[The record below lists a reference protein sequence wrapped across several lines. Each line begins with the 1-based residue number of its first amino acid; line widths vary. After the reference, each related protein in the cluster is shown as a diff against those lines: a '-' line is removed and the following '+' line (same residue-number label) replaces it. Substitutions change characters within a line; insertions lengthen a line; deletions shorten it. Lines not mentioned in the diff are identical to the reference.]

1 MIWEAWLT
9 VAVLVGVF
17 GVLVAT
23 RAAADIVFLGGL
35 AVLVVTGVV
44 SPREAF
50 GGLANEGLITLAVLY
65 VVVVGLQET
74 GGIRWIGRSLL
85 GRPRSLSH
93 AQVRVM
99 TPVAFLSMFLNN
111 TPVVAMLIPAVRD
124 WARQYDL
131 APSRLMIPLS
141 YAAILGGT
149 CTLIGTSTNLVVNGL
164 LIEHSG
170 GGGLMMFDLAW
181 VGIPIAL
188 AGGVF
193 LLLTSHWLL
202 PDRRPVITQFDD
214 PREYSVE
221 MVVDEGGPL
230 VGRSIDDA
238 GLRQLPG
245 VFLAEIDRDGGVLP
259 AVSPREVLQAGDQL
273 VFAGAPE
280 SVVELQKI
288 RGLRPATNQLFKIK
302 GPRSERALY
311 EAVVSATAPVVGRTI
326 RRGRFRV
333 LYNAVIIAV
342 ARSGRRLRGKVGDI
356 VLREGDTLLIEAR
369 PSFYEQ
375 QRSNRDFLTI
385 SRLDDSTPPR
395 HERAPVAIGL
405 LAAMVLVVSFGLLSM
420 LEAALLAAA
429 GMLATRCCTPSGAR
443 DGIDWS
449 VLLTI
454 AAAFGMGTA
463 LEVTGVAAVSAH
475 AVIGFVGDN
484 PWANLAAIY
493 VMTTLLSA
501 VITNNAAAVLMFPF
515 ALAVSGDLD
524 VSVIPYVI
532 TVMMAASASFATP
545 ISYQTNLM
553 VMGPGGYHFTDFFR
567 VGLPLNLLTAMLA
580 IGLIPLV
587 WRF

>member
-1 MIWEAWLT
+1 MWEAWLT
-9 VAVLVGVF
+9 VAVLAGVF
-17 GVLVAT
+17 GVLIVT
-23 RAAADIVFLGGL
+23 RAAADMVFLGGL
-35 AVLVVTGVV
+35 TVLVLAGVV

-50 GGLANEGLITLAVLY
+50 GGLANEGVITLAVLY

-74 GGIRWIGRSLL
+74 GAIRWIGRSLL
-85 GRPRSLSH
+85 GRPGSLVR
-93 AQVRVM
+93 AQARVM

-111 TPVVAMLIPAVRD
+111 TPVVAMLVPAIRD
-124 WARQYDL
+124 WAKQFDL
-131 APSRLMIPLS
+131 APSKLMIPLS

-164 LIEHSG
+164 LIEHTG
-170 GGGLMMFDLAW
+170 GDGLMMFDLAW
-181 VGIPIAL
+181 VGIPIAVSGIL
-188 AGGVF
+188 F
-193 LLLTSHWLL
+193 LLVTAPWLL

-221 MVVDEGGPL
+221 MIVDESGPL

-245 VFLAEIDRDGGVLP
+245 VFLVEIDRDGGVLP
-259 AVSPREVLQAGDQL
+259 AVSPREVLRAGDQL

-302 GPRSERALY
+302 GPRAERALY

-326 RRGRFRV
+326 RGGRFRV
-333 LYNAVIIAV
+333 RYNAVVIAV
-342 ARSGRRLRGKVGDI
+342 ARSGKRLRGKVGDI

-375 QRSNRDFLTI
+375 QRNNRDFLTI

-395 HERAPVAIGL
+395 HERAPIAVGL
-405 LAAMVLVVSFGLLSM
+405 LAAMVLSVSAGLLSM
-420 LEAALLAAA
+420 LEAAMATAAA
-429 GMLATRCCTPSGAR
+429 MVVTRCCTPSRAR
-443 DGIDWS
+443 NGIDWS

-454 AAAFGMGTA
+454 VAAFGMGRA
-463 LEVTGVAAVSAH
+463 LEVTGVAAATAH
-475 AVIGFVGDN
+475 GVIGLVGDN
-484 PWANLAAIY
+484 PWANLAAVY
-493 VMTTLLSA
+493 LLTTLFSSF
-501 VITNNAAAVLMFPF
+501 ITNNAAAVLMFPF
-515 ALAVSGDLD
+515 VLAVAGDLD

-532 TVMMAASASFATP
+532 AVMMAASASFATP

-553 VMGPGGYHFTDFFR
+553 VMGPGGYHFNDFLR
-567 VGLPLNLLTAMLA
+567 VGLPLNALTAIVA
-580 IGLIPLV
+580 IGLIPMV
-587 WRF
+587 WNF

>member
-1 MIWEAWLT
+1 MTWDAWLT
-9 VAVLVGVF
+9 VVVLAGVF
-17 GVLVAT
+17 GTLVAT
-23 RAAADIVFLGGL
+23 RAAADMVFLGGL
-35 AVLVVTGVV
+35 AVLVLAGVV
-44 SPREAF
+44 SPPQAF
-50 GGLANEGLITLAVLY
+50 GGLANEGVITLAVLY

-74 GGIRWIGRSLL
+74 GAIRWIGRSLL
-85 GRPRSLSH
+85 GRPRSLLH
-93 AQVRVM
+93 AQGRVM
-99 TPVAFLSMFLNN
+99 TPVVFLSMFLNN
-111 TPVVAMLIPAVRD
+111 TPVVAMLIPAIRD
-124 WARQYDL
+124 WARQFDL
-131 APSRLMIPLS
+131 APSKLMIPLS

-170 GGGLMMFDLAW
+170 RGGLRMFDLVW
-181 VGIPIAL
+181 VGIPIAA
-188 AGGVF
+188 AGVTF
-193 LLLTSHWLL
+193 LLLTSRWLL
-202 PDRRPVITQFDD
+202 PERRPVITQFDD

-230 VGRSIDDA
+230 AGRSIDDA

-245 VFLAEIDRDGGVLP
+245 VFLAEIGRNGDVLP
-259 AVSPREVLQAGDQL
+259 AVSPREVLEAGDQL

-288 RGLRPATNQLFKIK
+288 RGLRPATNQLFKLK

-326 RRGRFRV
+326 RNGRFRV
-333 LYNAVIIAV
+333 RYNAVVIAV
-342 ARSGRRLRGKVGDI
+342 ARNSRRLRGKVGEI
-356 VLREGDTLLIEAR
+356 VLRAGDTLLIEAR

-375 QRSNRDFLTI
+375 QRNNRDFLTI

-395 HERAPVAIGL
+395 HERAPVAIAL
-405 LAAMVLVVSFGLLSM
+405 LAAMVLAVSFGWLSM
-420 LEAALLAAA
+420 LEGALAAAA

-443 DGIDWS
+443 GGIDWS

-454 AAAFGMGTA
+454 VAAFGIGTA
-463 LEVTGVAAVSAH
+463 LATTGVASRSAH
-475 AVIGFVGDN
+475 AVIGSVGDN

-493 VMTTLLSA
+493 VVTTLFSA

-515 ALAVSGDLD
+515 ALAVSNDLD
-524 VSVIPYVI
+524 VSLIPYVI
-532 TVMMAASASFATP
+532 AVMMAASASFATP

-553 VMGPGGYHFTDFFR
+553 VMGPGGYRFNDFLR
-567 VGLPLNLLTAMLA
+567 VGLPLNVLTAVIA

>member
-1 MIWEAWLT
+1 MTWDAWLT
-9 VAVLVGVF
+9 VVVLASVF
-17 GVLVAT
+17 GTLVAT
-23 RAAADIVFLGGL
+23 RAAADMVFLGGL
-35 AVLVVTGVV
+35 AVLVLAGVV
-44 SPREAF
+44 SPSQAF
-50 GGLANEGLITLAVLY
+50 GGLANEGVVTLAVLY

-74 GGIRWIGRSLL
+74 GAIRWIGRSLL
-85 GRPRSLSH
+85 GRPRSLLH
-93 AQVRVM
+93 AQGRVM
-99 TPVAFLSMFLNN
+99 TPVVFLSMFLNN
-111 TPVVAMLIPAVRD
+111 TPVVAMLIPAIRD
-124 WARQYDL
+124 WARQFDL
-131 APSRLMIPLS
+131 APSKLMIPLS

-170 GGGLMMFDLAW
+170 RGGLRMFDLVW
-181 VGIPIAL
+181 VGIPIAA
-188 AGGVF
+188 AGVTF
-193 LLLTSHWLL
+193 LLLTSRWLL
-202 PDRRPVITQFDD
+202 PERRPVITQFDD

-230 VGRSIDDA
+230 AGRSIDDA

-245 VFLAEIDRDGGVLP
+245 VFLAEIGRNGDVLP
-259 AVSPREVLQAGDQL
+259 AVSPREVLEAGDQL

-288 RGLRPATNQLFKIK
+288 RGLRPATNQLFKLK

-326 RRGRFRV
+326 RNGRFRV
-333 LYNAVIIAV
+333 RYNAVVIAV
-342 ARSGRRLRGKVGDI
+342 ARNSRRLRGKVGEI
-356 VLREGDTLLIEAR
+356 VLRAGDTLLIEAR

-375 QRSNRDFLTI
+375 QRNNRDFLTI

-395 HERAPVAIGL
+395 HERAPVAIAL
-405 LAAMVLVVSFGLLSM
+405 LAAMVLAVSFDWLSM
-420 LEAALLAAA
+420 LEGALAAAA

-443 DGIDWS
+443 GGIDWS

-454 AAAFGMGTA
+454 VAAFGIGTA
-463 LEVTGVAAVSAH
+463 LATTGVASRSAH
-475 AVIGFVGDN
+475 AVIGSVGDN

-493 VMTTLLSA
+493 VVTTLFSA

-515 ALAVSGDLD
+515 ALAVSNDLD
-524 VSVIPYVI
+524 VSLIPYVI
-532 TVMMAASASFATP
+532 AVMMAASASFATP

-553 VMGPGGYHFTDFFR
+553 VMGPGGYRFNDFLR
-567 VGLPLNLLTAMLA
+567 VGLPLNVLTAVIA

>member
-1 MIWEAWLT
+1 MSWDAWLT
-9 VAVLVGVF
+9 VAVLAGVF
-17 GVLVAT
+17 GTLVAT
-23 RAAADIVFLGGL
+23 RAAADMVFLGGL
-35 AVLVVTGVV
+35 AVLVLAGVV

-50 GGLANEGLITLAVLY
+50 GGLANEGVITLAVLY

-74 GGIRWIGRSLL
+74 GAIRWIGRSLL
-85 GRPRSLSH
+85 GRPRSLLH
-93 AQVRVM
+93 AQGRVM
-99 TPVAFLSMFLNN
+99 TPVVFLSMFLNN
-111 TPVVAMLIPAVRD
+111 TPVVAMLIPAIRD
-124 WARQYDL
+124 WARQFDL
-131 APSRLMIPLS
+131 APSKLMIPLS

-164 LIEHSG
+164 LIEHAG
-170 GGGLMMFDLAW
+170 NGGLRMFDLAW
-181 VGIPIAL
+181 VGIPIAA
-188 AGGVF
+188 AGVAF
-193 LLLTSHWLL
+193 LLLTSRWLL
-202 PDRRPVITQFDD
+202 PERRPVITQFDD

-245 VFLAEIDRDGGVLP
+245 VFLAEIGRNGDVLP
-259 AVSPREVLQAGDQL
+259 AVSPREVLEAGDQL

-288 RGLRPATNQLFKIK
+288 RGLRPATNQLFKLK

-311 EAVVSATAPVVGRTI
+311 EAVVSATAPVAGRTI
-326 RRGRFRV
+326 RNGRFRV
-333 LYNAVIIAV
+333 RYNAVVIAV
-342 ARSGRRLRGKVGDI
+342 ARNSRRLRGKVGEI

-375 QRSNRDFLTI
+375 QRNNRDFLTI

-395 HERAPVAIGL
+395 HERAPVAIAL
-405 LAAMVLVVSFGLLSM
+405 LAAMVLAVSLGWLSM
-420 LEAALLAAA
+420 LEGALAAAA

-443 DGIDWS
+443 GGIDWS

-454 AAAFGMGTA
+454 VAAFGMGTA
-463 LEVTGVAAVSAH
+463 MVTTGVAALTAH

-493 VMTTLLSA
+493 VVTTLFSA

-515 ALAVSGDLD
+515 ALAVANDLD
-524 VSVIPYVI
+524 VSLIPYVI
-532 TVMMAASASFATP
+532 AVMMAASASFATP

-553 VMGPGGYHFTDFFR
+553 VMGPGGYHFNDFLR
-567 VGLPLNLLTAMLA
+567 VGLPLNVLTAVVA

>member
-1 MIWEAWLT
+1 MTWDAWLT
-9 VAVLVGVF
+9 VVVLAGVF
-17 GVLVAT
+17 GTLVAT
-23 RAAADIVFLGGL
+23 RAAADMVFLGGL
-35 AVLVVTGVV
+35 AVLVLAGVV
-44 SPREAF
+44 SPSQAF
-50 GGLANEGLITLAVLY
+50 GGLANEGVVTLAVLY

-74 GGIRWIGRSLL
+74 GAIRWIGRSLL
-85 GRPRSLSH
+85 GRPRSLLH
-93 AQVRVM
+93 AQGRVM
-99 TPVAFLSMFLNN
+99 TPVVFLSMFLNN
-111 TPVVAMLIPAVRD
+111 TPVVAMLIPAIRD
-124 WARQYDL
+124 WARQFDL
-131 APSRLMIPLS
+131 APSKLMIPLS

-170 GGGLMMFDLAW
+170 RGGLRMFDLVW
-181 VGIPIAL
+181 VGIPIAA
-188 AGGVF
+188 AGVTF
-193 LLLTSHWLL
+193 LLLTSRWLL
-202 PDRRPVITQFDD
+202 PERRPVITQFDD

-230 VGRSIDDA
+230 AGRSIDDA

-245 VFLAEIDRDGGVLP
+245 VFLAEIGRNGDVLP
-259 AVSPREVLQAGDQL
+259 AVSPREVLEAGDQL

-288 RGLRPATNQLFKIK
+288 RGLRPATNQLFKLK

-326 RRGRFRV
+326 RNGRFRV
-333 LYNAVIIAV
+333 RYNAVVIAV
-342 ARSGRRLRGKVGDI
+342 ARNSRRLRGKVGEI
-356 VLREGDTLLIEAR
+356 VLRAGDTLLIEAR

-375 QRSNRDFLTI
+375 QRNNRDFLTI

-395 HERAPVAIGL
+395 HERAPVAIAL
-405 LAAMVLVVSFGLLSM
+405 LAAMVLAVSFDWLSM
-420 LEAALLAAA
+420 LEGALAAAA

-443 DGIDWS
+443 GGIDWS

-454 AAAFGMGTA
+454 VAAFGIGTA
-463 LEVTGVAAVSAH
+463 LATTGVASRSAH
-475 AVIGFVGDN
+475 AVIGSVGDN

-493 VMTTLLSA
+493 VVTTLFSA

-515 ALAVSGDLD
+515 ALAVSNDLD
-524 VSVIPYVI
+524 VSLIPYVI
-532 TVMMAASASFATP
+532 AVMMAASASFATP

-553 VMGPGGYHFTDFFR
+553 VMGPGGYRFNDFLR
-567 VGLPLNLLTAMLA
+567 VGLPLNVLTAVIA

>member
-1 MIWEAWLT
+1 MVWEAWLT
-9 VAVLVGVF
+9 IGVVVAVF
-17 GVLVAT
+17 GILVAT
-23 RAAADIVFLGGL
+23 QAATDMVFLGGL
-35 AVLVVTGVV
+35 AVLLLAGVVTPGQ
-44 SPREAF
+44 AF
-50 GGLANEGLITLAVLY
+50 GGLANEGVITLAVLY

-74 GGIRWIGRSLL
+74 GAVRWIGRSVL
-85 GRPRSLSH
+85 GKPRSL
-93 AQVRVM
+93 AQAQARVM
-99 TPVAFLSMFLNN
+99 TPVVGLSMFLNN
-111 TPVVAMLIPAVRD
+111 TPVVAMLIPAVRE
-124 WARQYDL
+124 WARHFDL
-131 APSRLMIPLS
+131 APSKLMIPLS

-164 LIEHSG
+164 LIQHSG
-170 GGGLMMFDLAW
+170 GDGLMMFDLAW
-181 VGIPIAL
+181 IGIPIAA
-188 AGGVF
+188 AGMAFMLV
-193 LLLTSHWLL
+193 TAPWLL

-221 MVVDEGGPL
+221 MIVDEGGPL

-245 VFLAEIDRDGGVLP
+245 VFLAEIDREGGVMP

-273 VFAGAPE
+273 VFAGVPE

-288 RGLRPATNQLFKIK
+288 RGLRPATNQLFKLK
-302 GPRSERALY
+302 GPRSERALF

-333 LYNAVIIAV
+333 RYNAVVIAV
-342 ARSGRRLRGKVGDI
+342 ARNGRRLRGKVGEI

-375 QRSNRDFLTI
+375 QRNNRDFLTI

-395 HERAPVAIGL
+395 HERAPVAIAL
-405 LAAMVLVVSFGLLSM
+405 LSAMVLAVSFGLLSM
-420 LEAALLAAA
+420 LEASLAAAA
-429 GMLATRCCTPSGAR
+429 GMLATRCCSPSGAR

-454 AAAFGMGTA
+454 AAAFGMGSA
-463 LEVTGVAAVSAH
+463 LEVTGVAATAAH
-475 AVIGFVGDN
+475 AVIGLVGDS
-484 PWANLAAIY
+484 PWVSLAAIY
-493 VMTTLLSA
+493 LVTTLFSSL
-501 VITNNAAAVLMFPF
+501 ITNNAAAVLMFPF
-515 ALAVSGDLD
+515 ALAVSNDLD
-524 VSVIPYVI
+524 VNMIPFVI

-567 VGLPLNLLTAMLA
+567 VGLPLNALTALVA
-580 IGLIPLV
+580 IGLIPLI
-587 WRF
+587 WGF

>member
-9 VAVLVGVF
+9 VAVLAGVF

-85 GRPRSLSH
+85 GRPRSLFH
-93 AQVRVM
+93 AQGRVM
-99 TPVAFLSMFLNN
+99 TPVVFLSMFLNN

-124 WARQYDL
+124 WARQYGL
-131 APSRLMIPLS
+131 APSKLMIPLS

-170 GGGLMMFDLAW
+170 TGGLMMFDLAW
-181 VGIPIAL
+181 VGLPIAA
-188 AGGVF
+188 AGVVF
-193 LLLTSHWLL
+193 LLLTSRWLL
-202 PDRRPVITQFDD
+202 PDRRPVIAQFDD

-326 RRGRFRV
+326 RGGRFRV
-333 LYNAVIIAV
+333 LYNAVVIAV

-375 QRSNRDFLTI
+375 QRNNRDFLTI

-420 LEAALLAAA
+420 LDAALLTAA

-463 LEVTGVAAVSAH
+463 LEVTGVASASAH
-475 AVIGFVGDN
+475 AVIGLVGDN

-493 VMTTLLSA
+493 FLTTLLSA

-524 VSVIPYVI
+524 VNLIPYVI

-553 VMGPGGYHFTDFFR
+553 VMGPGGYHFTDFLR
-567 VGLPLNLLTAMLA
+567 VGLPLNLLTAVLA
-580 IGLIPLV
+580 VGLIPLV
-587 WRF
+587 WGF